1 MVHVY
6 KDCSIVPPRSKHC
19 VLAIGNFDG
28 VHHGHRKVLA
38 VAREKA
44 AELGVPVGAL
54 TFEPHPRLFFNP
66 AQAPF
71 RLTPEEHKI
80 TAIAEQGIDNIFV
93 STFDA
98 TFAALTADEFVKE
111 ILVRDLGV
119 VHVVVGHDYRFGA
132 KRQGDVGML
141 RRLGRE
147 FGFGVS
153 EVAPFK
159 DRTLQA
165 YSSTRVR
172 EALGAGNLDK
182 AASLLGR
189 PWSVHDKVCYFGR
202 GVVAL
207 SLGARQ
213 RLLPGLYA
221 VEVEDLARQK
231 TSRAF
236 SWIPPR
242 GLGDEDELLV
252 SFDTDDRSERSLR
265 VQFLEYLGQ
274 NGMLGVS
281 QPDTA
286 WHGAAMAWV

>member
-1 MVHVY
+1 MAHVY

-38 VAREKA
+38 VAREQA
-44 AELGVPVGAL
+44 ALLGVPVGAL

-71 RLTPEEHKI
+71 RLTPEDHKVS
-80 TAIAEQGIDNIFV
+80 AIAEQGIDNIFV

-98 TFAALTADEFVKE
+98 KFAALSADAFVKE

-119 VHVVVGHDYRFGA
+119 VHVVVGQDYRFGA
-132 KRQGDVGML
+132 KRQGDVELL

-159 DRTLQA
+159 DHTNQT

-172 EALGAGNLDK
+172 EALGAGKLDK
-182 AASLLGR
+182 VANLLGR

-221 VEVEDLARQK
+221 VEVQDLLGQK

-236 SWIPPR
+236 SWVPPTA
-242 GLGDEDELLV
+242 LGDEDELLV
-252 SFDTDDRSERSLR
+252 SFDTDDQTKRSLR
-265 VQFLEYLGQ
+265 VEFLEYLGAH
-274 NGMLGVS
+274 GTLGTS
-281 QPDTA
+281 APDDA
-286 WHGAAMAWV
+286 WHGASMAWI